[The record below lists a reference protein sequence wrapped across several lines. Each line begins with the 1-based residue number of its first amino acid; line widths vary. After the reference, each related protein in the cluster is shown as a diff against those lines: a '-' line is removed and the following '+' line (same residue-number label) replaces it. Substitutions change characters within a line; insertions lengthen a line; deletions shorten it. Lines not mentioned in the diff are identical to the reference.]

1 MNGWEGEFIQEKEI
15 NVPVADI
22 VIETRLSPML
32 RTEGSKNRTI
42 AQWGLTPLEN
52 YKQSKNFINI
62 NNIGLPDRKSYIEEK
77 RTTNER
83 KKV

>member
-1 MNGWEGEFIQEKEI
+1 MEQHNQEI
-15 NVPVADI
+15 G
-22 VIETRLSPML
+22 TR
-32 RTEGSKNRTI
+32 RD
-42 AQWGLTPLEN
+42 LTSLEN

-83 KKV
+83 KKYEAEKYISGK

>member
-1 MNGWEGEFIQEKEI
+1 
-15 NVPVADI
+15 
-22 VIETRLSPML
+22 ML